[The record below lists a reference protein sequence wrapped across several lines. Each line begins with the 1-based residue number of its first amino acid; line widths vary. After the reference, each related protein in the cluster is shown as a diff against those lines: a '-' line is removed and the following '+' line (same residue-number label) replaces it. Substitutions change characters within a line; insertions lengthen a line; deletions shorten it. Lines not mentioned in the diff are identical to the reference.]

1 MEESVKFGN
10 KYIETM
16 TMACNGAFE
25 ISQKYFSAKQGLK
38 KN

>member
-16 TMACNGAFE
+16 AMACIGAFE
-25 ISQKYFSAKQGLK
+25 KYFSAKQGLK
-38 KN
+38 KY